1 MFKNPGKKVYGIA
14 KVMFW
19 MFSAVFVTLDIVAA
33 VFMSVIIYSMTQLFN
48 SMSNSLLNPSY
59 SLFGFGSRSTNTA
72 QIDSAPYIFL
82 VWLFAVVFGVLIVMI
97 LYWCTLLII
106 TYADTNIE
114 VKNIRE
120 KMENQSMEYG
130 SQSWD
135 STNAQPQNTWD
146 MNTTPISQPT
156 QVYQSAPAYQQTY
169 RPEPVYKPVYQDA
182 PEKKIVEEAPSFT
195 PPTYSEV
202 DQNYMPHQIESTEDI
217 PSANQDTKQLNSKE
231 DILSKYGPRGDIY
244 K

>member
-48 SMSNSLLNPSY
+48 SVSNSLLNPSY

-120 KMENQSMEYG
+120 KMENQAMEYG
-130 SQSWD
+130 SQSYD
-135 STNAQPQNTWD
+135 DFQNYQRNQANMQTAPAPTYREPEMVFYPVHNTQPA
-146 MNTTPISQPT
+146 PT
-156 QVYQSAPAYQQTY
+156 YQQTYQSAPDNTVSTGPSTNTDQQNVQQDV
-169 RPEPVYKPVYQDA
+169 PQEEPQ
-182 PEKKIVEEAPSFT
+182 SLT
-195 PPTYSEV
+195 
-202 DQNYMPHQIESTEDI
+202 
-217 PSANQDTKQLNSKE
+217 KE
-231 DILSKYGPRGDIY
+231 DILNMYGSRGEIY